1 MGKGSLLLIGLK
13 NYVYQLDKLT
23 NKKLIKTRSGTKK
36 PDLFLC
42 KFKIFYMYYYNIT
55 IKIIAV
61 LSILKKSIAITTIK
75 T

>member
-42 KFKIFYMYYYNIT
+42 KFKIFIC
-55 IKIIAV
+55 
-61 LSILKKSIAITTIK
+61 ITTISQLK
-75 T
+75 LLQSYLFSKNLLL

>member
-1 MGKGSLLLIGLK
+1 MEKESLLLIEARS
-13 NYVYQLDKLT
+13 YVYQLDKLAY
-23 NKKLIKTRSGTKK
+23 KKLIKTRSGTKK

-42 KFKIFYMYYYNIT
+42 KFKNFYVYYYIIT
-55 IKIIAV
+55 IKIIVV